1 MNRRSRDSNVSSM
14 LTTSMLTTTTEI
26 DATSTRS
33 TRSTRPKSN
42 ARTPCVSRK
51 NIFFPLFSIRFNQS
65 ELSFRERRRRRR
77 RRTTQ
82 STPLRLARRF
92 YSVAI
97 LLKNRGGERREECMI
112 IKIFVVE
119 WGALPLLLLP
129 SPKNRSKKLRI

>member
-14 LTTSMLTTTTEI
+14 PTTSMLTTTTEI
-26 DATSTRS
+26 DATS

-92 YSVAI
+92 YSVA
-97 LLKNRGGERREECMI
+97 LLKNRGGERREEC
-112 IKIFVVE
+112 IKIFVVLK
-119 WGALPLLLLP
+119 GGPSLSSSLLQ
-129 SPKNRSKKLRI
+129 KNSKKLKI

>member
-14 LTTSMLTTTTEI
+14 TTTSMLTTTTEI

-92 YSVAI
+92 YSVA
-97 LLKNRGGERREECMI
+97 LLKNRGGERREEC
-112 IKIFVVE
+112 IKIFVVLK
-119 WGALPLLLLP
+119 GGPSLSSSLLQ
-129 SPKNRSKKLRI
+129 KNSKKLKI

>member
-77 RRTTQ
+77 RRRRTTQ
-82 STPLRLARRF
+82 CTPLRLARRF

-97 LLKNRGGERREECMI
+97 LKNRGERREEC
-112 IKIFVVE
+112 IKIFVVLK
-119 WGALPLLLLP
+119 GGGLPLLLP
-129 SPKNRSKKLRI
+129 SR

>member
-14 LTTSMLTTTTEI
+14 TTTSMLTTTTEI
-26 DATSTRS
+26 DATS

-92 YSVAI
+92 YSVA
-97 LLKNRGGERREECMI
+97 LLKNRGGERREEC
-112 IKIFVVE
+112 IKIFVVLK
-119 WGALPLLLLP
+119 GGPSLSSSLLQ
-129 SPKNRSKKLRI
+129 KNSKKLKI

>member
-14 LTTSMLTTTTEI
+14 TTTSMLTTTTEI

-92 YSVAI
+92 YSVA

-112 IKIFVVE
+112 IKICVVE
-119 WGALPLLLLP
+119 GGALPLLLP
-129 SPKNRSKKLRI
+129 SPKNSKKLRI

>member
-26 DATSTRS
+26 DATS

-92 YSVAI
+92 YSVA
-97 LLKNRGGERREECMI
+97 LLKNRGGERREEC
-112 IKIFVVE
+112 IKIFVVLK
-119 WGALPLLLLP
+119 GGPSLSSSLLQ
-129 SPKNRSKKLRI
+129 KNSKKLKI